1 MKHIQEE
8 YEKLQEN
15 DDVFREMVSRELAN
29 HEACI
34 TCDYTEALSALGMSF
49 DSLSTNRQKIVK
61 EELKKQIDSYC

>member
-15 DDVFREMVSRELAN
+15 DNAFREMVSRELAN

-34 TCDYTEALSALGMSF
+34 TCDYTEALSSLGITF
-49 DSLSTNRQKIVK
+49 DSLSVNRKKIVK
-61 EELKKQIDSYC
+61 EELRKQMGCI